1 MAKQRYVRFWSRR
14 SIVSLIGI
22 DYPILEQSEHDNLPK
37 FYFAGFL
44 VLGIL
49 AISFCSVFYAF
60 DLMFDMWHAEILLSS
75 FFSLMFFTIYIFLI
89 QTFSKEVFPTTY
101 RFKFFNLSNLSRIGF
116 VFMIGFLLAQPIKI
130 FLYRHHLDNDLQQ
143 YKTQLY
149 QEFSKVNAN
158 LYATDIAKLLSEKN
172 SYQLMAKSETLNT
185 EISKIDAEVLKIND
199 QINLANFKA
208 RETIYNSNFFIKR
221 IEIANKYPGS
231 FLIVTLVLVLF
242 FTPILLIYSISGT
255 SEYYKIK
262 KANDKILV
270 LSDYSV
276 FKYKYTQMFEKKYG
290 LMNVNFYEPFSDP
303 PFNTKKKTQPEYL
316 NQETFFNDLIEL

>member
-1 MAKQRYVRFWSRR
+1 
-14 SIVSLIGI
+14 
-22 DYPILEQSEHDNLPK
+22 
-37 FYFAGFL
+37 
-44 VLGIL
+44 
-49 AISFCSVFYAF
+49 
-60 DLMFDMWHAEILLSS
+60 
-75 FFSLMFFTIYIFLI
+75 
-89 QTFSKEVFPTTY
+89 
-101 RFKFFNLSNLSRIGF
+101 
-116 VFMIGFLLAQPIKI
+116 
-130 FLYRHHLDNDLQQ
+130 
-143 YKTQLY
+143 
-149 QEFSKVNAN
+149 
-158 LYATDIAKLLSEKN
+158 
-172 SYQLMAKSETLNT
+172 MAKSETLNT